1 MGTILHGWSWDTEG
15 GGDTPPG
22 PPPSDDCE
30 GCHTACCSG
39 EDVLCVWTDDV
50 DLDKCDPCVA
60 GQEACEVT
68 NPTDCDPPFECAVSG
83 NCCDQDAGDCA
94 WSQCGLVGTQAMI
107 KIDSGGVADPDGDAC
122 ADGDVNCRWLYSG
135 YPMAPDA
142 DKHLECVAETGKW
155 RFSVGHLYVVGEYGP
170 AYLNAATVL
179 ECASTHPRG
188 EFDVAGQ
195 NVVGF
200 SDCRLYTGHAVLS

>member
-1 MGTILHGWSWDTEG
+1 
-15 GGDTPPG
+15 
-22 PPPSDDCE
+22 
-30 GCHTACCSG
+30 
-39 EDVLCVWTDDV
+39 
-50 DLDKCDPCVA
+50 
-60 GQEACEVT
+60 
-68 NPTDCDPPFECAVSG
+68 
-83 NCCDQDAGDCA
+83 
-94 WSQCGLVGTQAMI
+94 MI